1 MSAWVCDNEKRSF
14 FSKRDRIARQDGF
27 AGILKKRVYSNQ
39 WFAVYLQPNNLGFSR
54 LGLIVSKRLIPK
66 AVQRNKIKRMIR
78 ESFRVTPRCGVE
90 FDVVVRLK
98 VGFDAKN
105 QAHVNIALT
114 AAFRE
119 ILITK

>member
-1 MSAWVCDNEKRSF
+1 MCDNEKRSF

-27 AGILKKRVYSNQ
+27 AGILKKRVYLNQ
-39 WFAVYLQPNNLGFSR
+39 WFAVYLQPNNLGFAR

-78 ESFRVTPRCGVE
+78 EGFRVAPRCGVE

-98 VGFDAKN
+98 ARFDAKN

-114 AAFRE
+114 DAFRE